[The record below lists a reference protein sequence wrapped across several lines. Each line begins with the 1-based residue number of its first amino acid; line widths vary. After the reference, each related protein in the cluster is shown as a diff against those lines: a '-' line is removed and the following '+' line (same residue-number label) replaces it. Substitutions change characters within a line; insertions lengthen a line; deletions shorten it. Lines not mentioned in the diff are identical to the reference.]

1 MLHRIAFWVYSLA
14 SSVEFLHNHRDSGN
28 VEG

>member
-1 MLHRIAFWVYSLA
+1 MLHRIAFQSDLLA
-14 SSVEFLHNHRDSGN
+14 SSVEFLRNHRDSGN